1 MQSQM
6 ICLDLRSDWHIG
18 SGEEGGAYADALAL
32 KDRSGLPYVP
42 GKSLKGLFREA
53 FEQANDNGWFSNF
66 ELSGTEIINVL
77 FGQQGET
84 LTTQGILHFSSAVLS
99 QAEQDFFTLNSDPS
113 VTKHLYRVLQST
125 AINTQTGVAQ
135 NTSLRSIEVAVPMI
149 LLAEVSVSLHLTDN
163 QTVKEWPIAQW
174 LTQCS
179 RLILSLGAKRHRGL
193 GQVMVTVTEGVAA

>member
-1 MQSQM
+1 MKSLM
-6 ICLDLRSDWHIG
+6 IGLDLRSDWHIG
-18 SGEEGGAYADALAL
+18 SGEEGGAYADALML
-32 KDRSGLPYVP
+32 KDRLGLPYMP

-53 FEQANDNGWFSNF
+53 FEQAHANGWFSGSDV
-66 ELSGTEIINVL
+66 LGTEIINVL

-99 QAEQDFFTLNSDPS
+99 PTEQDFFRFNSDPA

-125 AINTQTGVAQ
+125 AINAQTGVAK
-135 NTSLRSIEVAVPMI
+135 NASLRSIEVAVPMI
-149 LLAEVSVSLHLTDN
+149 LTAQVSMSLHLTDN
-163 QTVKEWPIAQW
+163 IQVKDWPIVQW

-179 RLILSLGAKRHRGL
+179 HLILTLGAKRHRGL